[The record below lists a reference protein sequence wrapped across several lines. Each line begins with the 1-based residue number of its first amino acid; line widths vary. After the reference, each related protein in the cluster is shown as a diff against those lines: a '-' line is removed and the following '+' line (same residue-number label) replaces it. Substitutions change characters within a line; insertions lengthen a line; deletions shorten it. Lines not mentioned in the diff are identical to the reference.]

1 MNILELRGI
10 NHFRLAVLKKYAYF
24 RCILDKKMEEVVSV
38 KDRQLLKNVY
48 STE

>member
-24 RCILDKKMEEVVSV
+24 KCILDKKMEEGCVC
-38 KDRQLLKNVY
+38 QGQAI
-48 STE
+48 TEKRIFH